1 MPANDC
7 ACVHADSG
15 KADTDKLSQPS
26 PKPLSQL
33 TSSPPLD
40 MDSDRPIPD
49 TNLSQGVR
57 LCVCVRAWCGVCVS
71 VVCVC
76 VCVYVCVCMHQICP
90 LGMLA
95 LESFGLLSS
104 SKAKK
109 L

>member
-1 MPANDC
+1 M
-7 ACVHADSG
+7 
-15 KADTDKLSQPS
+15 
-26 PKPLSQL
+26 
-33 TSSPPLD
+33 
-40 MDSDRPIPD
+40 
-49 TNLSQGVR
+49 
-57 LCVCVRAWCGVCVS
+57 CVCESVVWCVCECGVCVS

-76 VCVYVCVCMHQICP
+76 VCVYVCVCMHQICL

>member
-57 LCVCVRAWCGVCVS
+57 LCVCVRVWCG
-71 VVCVC
+71 VC
-76 VCVYVCVCMHQICP
+76 VCVYVCVCACIKYVC
-90 LGMLA
+90 
-95 LESFGLLSS
+95 
-104 SKAKK
+104 
-109 L
+109 